1 MTGRTHPA
9 QVEELARL
17 EYTLKYLE
25 ENFAEM
31 LERKNYVDQEVSGA
45 KKRYFD
51 GDAYNQLLVN
61 AVLQTSLTLRLRN
74 IEAARSKPYFARIDF
89 QEDQKDQSEALYL
102 GKLSLA
108 RVEDQKLL
116 IVDWRAPIA
125 NLYYEG
131 QLGEASYHC
140 PAGEISGKLSLKRQI
155 SIENAK
161 LQGIFDIDLTTTDQ
175 FLQSSLGA
183 NADNRLKEIVST
195 IQTEQNKVIRSD
207 MKIPLI
213 VQGVAGSGKTT
224 IALHRIAWLIYNY
237 EKSFVPENFMIV
249 APNRLFLNYISEI
262 LPDLGV
268 ERVKQVTFEDFAKEA
283 IIEKYKLNDPG
294 AKLVKFANSGNSLT
308 ERRENELIQ
317 AVLRFKSSLNFKT
330 VLDAYLA
337 KKERIFLPGKDF
349 SLGNWIVYTKEQ
361 IAGFFFDDYRTWPLY
376 QRIEQ
381 IKKHFTKR
389 LQEQR
394 AESLLRLQKSCFAE
408 IDRIKLKVSEPEERQ
423 KLVNEALDRKAVRLE
438 EIEHFVAHGAAEYLA
453 EIRIGG
459 ALDYYR
465 WFLEEADGFCSLI
478 GEFLEDDA
486 KEWLLKETLQNLQ
499 QGCLEIED
507 LAAVLYLRH
516 RLYGLSKKVK
526 VRHIVIDE
534 AQDFNAFQFLALKQL
549 VPGSSFTILGD
560 LAQGIHVERG
570 TDNWQ
575 EIGRTVFEDN
585 YHLLILE
592 QSYRTTVEIMEV
604 ANQVLEQLGNPNLIK
619 AKPVVRHG
627 ARVEIL
633 KLDNLKS
640 IAQAIIQDLAQMTDK
655 GWRSI
660 AIIGKTLCDCQ
671 ELERLLPKECTF
683 LNGKEKE
690 YHAGIVILPSYL
702 AKGLEFDAVIIA
714 NASQEK
720 YRRAELETKLLYVAL
735 TRALHQVKI
744 YYQGELTPLLAEVK
758 I

>member
-361 IAGFFFDDYRTWPLY
+361 IAGFFFDDYRIWPLY

-394 AESLLRLQKSCFAE
+394 AEILLRLQKSCFAE

>member
-1 MTGRTHPA
+1 MSVRTHHA

-17 EYTLKYLE
+17 EYTLNYLE

-61 AVLQTSLTLRLRN
+61 SVLQSSLTLRLRN

-89 QEDQKDQSEALYL
+89 QEDEKDQPEALYL

-131 QLGEASYHC
+131 QLGAASYIC
-140 PAGEISGKLSLKRQI
+140 PAGEIAGKLSLKRQI
-155 SIENAK
+155 SVEKAK

-175 FLQSSLGA
+175 FLQASLGA

-195 IQTEQNKVIRSD
+195 IQTEQNKVIRSE
-207 MKIPLI
+207 MKMPLI

-268 ERVKQVTFEDFAKEA
+268 ERVKQATFEDFAKEA
-283 IIEKYKLNDPG
+283 IVEKYKLGDPG
-294 AKLVKFANSGNSLT
+294 AKLVKFANSSNSFE
-308 ERRENELIQ
+308 ERRENKLIQ
-317 AVLRFKSSLNFKT
+317 AVLRFKSSLTFKEI
-330 VLDAYLA
+330 LDHYLA
-337 KKERIFLPGKDF
+337 EKERNFLPAKDF
-349 SLGNWIVYTKEQ
+349 KFENWIVYTKEQ
-361 IAGFFFDDYRTWPLY
+361 IDEFFFNDYRTWPLY

-381 IKKHFTKR
+381 IKKHFIKR
-389 LQEQR
+389 LQEQK
-394 AESLLRLQKSCFAE
+394 AEIVIRLQKTCFGQ
-408 IDRIKLKVSEPEERQ
+408 IDRIKLQVSDLEERQ
-423 KLVNEALDRKAVRLE
+423 RLVNEALERKAARLE
-438 EIEHFVAHGAAEYLA
+438 EIERFALIGVGEYLA
-453 EIRIGG
+453 EIRAGG
-459 ALDYYR
+459 ALEYYR
-465 WFLEEADGFCSLI
+465 WFLEEAEGFRSLV
-478 GEFLEDDA
+478 GEQLEADA
-486 KEWLLKETLQNLQ
+486 KEWLVEETLNNLN
-499 QGCLEIED
+499 QGYLEIED
-507 LAAVLYLRH
+507 LAPVLYLRH

-575 EIGRTVFEDN
+575 EIGRTVFEGN

-592 QSYRTTVEIMEV
+592 QSYRTTIEIMEV
-604 ANQVLEQLGNPNLIK
+604 ANQVLEKLGNPNLVK

-627 ARVEIL
+627 TKVEIL
-633 KLDNLKS
+633 KLDNLKL
-640 IAQAIIQDLAQMTDK
+640 IAQAITTDLAWMTK
-655 GWRSI
+655 NGWHSI
-660 AIIGKTLCDCQ
+660 AIIGKTLQDCQ
-671 ELERLLPKECTF
+671 ELQRLLPKECTF

-714 NASQEK
+714 DASCEK
-720 YRRAELETKLLYVAL
+720 YRPAELETKLLYVAL

-744 YYQGELTPLLAEVK
+744 FYLGELTPLLADLK